1 MEGSKVGH
9 GWADNSAFKQSEN
22 HLGKYERGKLLFRIG
37 GGRII
42 LQKILRRR
50 MDGLLNGISQLS
62 FLESFPRMNNFF
74 ENSRIGHVSPAFDFP
89 RNLLSSFPLTLS
101 IKRIIT
107 RTFDLKQRKYVI
119 LVLAR
124 SRKEEE
130 VDQKRKK
137 SWIKFRDKH
146 EIELRNRG
154 GGEE

>member
-1 MEGSKVGH
+1 
-9 GWADNSAFKQSEN
+9 
-22 HLGKYERGKLLFRIG
+22 
-37 GGRII
+37 
-42 LQKILRRR
+42 

-74 ENSRIGHVSPAFDFP
+74 ENSRIGHVSPAFDFS

-137 SWIKFRDKH
+137 SNSAINTR
-146 EIELRNRG
+146 
-154 GGEE
+154 

>member
-1 MEGSKVGH
+1 MDTVGRTT
-9 GWADNSAFKQSEN
+9 ARLNRA
-22 HLGKYERGKLLFRIG
+22 RIIWGNMSVESLYFELEG
-37 GGRII
+37 GGSFFR
-42 LQKILRRR
+42 KFYSRR